1 MEKQKT
7 SPPTAKPAGISLYDR
22 HREYLRLKAK
32 ELTKETGEPVSASKV
47 NQMLIDEAMKK
58 EARNDPLT

>member
-1 MEKQKT
+1 MEKLKDT

-22 HREYLRLKAK
+22 QREYLKRVARQ
-32 ELTKETGEPVSASKV
+32 LTERTGKPVSASKV

-58 EARNDPLT
+58 EQGRK